1 MLDDLMLSPDVSFY
15 IGALVQWGFLMAFL
29 YSLVSSINTPDKK
42 RVWLSLVMTVSYLSS
57 LFIDIQTIQYLDFF
71 YFDIATIFALVVLN
85 LFIKERLISAYLLTG
100 LSVNA
105 ILFLG
110 MHLDTVVYNN
120 YEPWLFTIV
129 YSWLVNFNDFVMVA
143 VFFIK
148 KDFLGLIKLK
158 NVVLN
163 RKTPVAR

>member
-29 YSLVSSINTPDKK
+29 YSFVSSINKADKK

-57 LFIDIQTIQYLDFF
+57 LFIDIQTIRYLDFF

-120 YEPWLFTIV
+120 YEPWLFTV
-129 YSWLVNFNDFVMVA
+129 LYSWLVNFNDFGMVA

-148 KDFLGLIKLK
+148 KDFLGLVKAKSYIYKQLSRS
-158 NVVLN
+158 L
-163 RKTPVAR
+163 

>member
-29 YSLVSSINTPDKK
+29 YSFVSSINKPDKK

-57 LFIDIQTIQYLDFF
+57 LFIDIQTVLYLDFF
-71 YFDIATIFALVVLN
+71 YFDMATIFALVVLN
-85 LFIKERLISAYLLTG
+85 LIIKERLIFAYLLVG

-120 YEPWLFTIV
+120 YEPWLFTII
-129 YSWLVNFNDFVMVA
+129 YSWLVNFIDFAMVA

-148 KDFLGLIKLK
+148 KDFLGLVKAKSYIYKKWSRSL
-158 NVVLN
+158 
-163 RKTPVAR
+163 

>member
-85 LFIKERLISAYLLTG
+85 LFIKERLISAYLSTG

-110 MHLDTVVYNN
+110 MHLDTVIYNN

-129 YSWLVNFNDFVMVA
+129 YSWLVNFNDFAMVA

-148 KDFLGLIKLK
+148 KDFLGLVKAKSYIYKKLSRS
-158 NVVLN
+158 L
-163 RKTPVAR
+163 

>member
-1 MLDDLMLSPDVSFY
+1 MLDDLMLTPDVSFY

-29 YSLVSSINTPDKK
+29 YSFVSSINKADKK
-42 RVWLSLVMTVSYLSS
+42 RVWLSLVMTASYLSS
-57 LFIDIQTIQYLDFF
+57 LFIDIQTIRYLDFF
-71 YFDIATIFALVVLN
+71 YFDIATIFALVILN

-110 MHLDTVVYNN
+110 MHLDTVVYKN
-120 YEPWLFTIV
+120 YEPWFFTV
-129 YSWLVNFNDFVMVA
+129 LYSWLVNFNDLAMVA

-148 KDFLGLIKLK
+148 KDFLGLVKAKSYIYKQLSRS
-158 NVVLN
+158 L
-163 RKTPVAR
+163 

>member
-110 MHLDTVVYNN
+110 MHLDTVIYNN

-129 YSWLVNFNDFVMVA
+129 YSWLVNFNDFAMVA

-148 KDFLGLIKLK
+148 KDFLGLVKAKSYIYKKLSRS
-158 NVVLN
+158 L
-163 RKTPVAR
+163 

>member
-1 MLDDLMLSPDVSFY
+1 MLDDLMLTPDVSFY

-29 YSLVSSINTPDKK
+29 YSFVSSINKADKK
-42 RVWLSLVMTVSYLSS
+42 SVWLSLAMTVSYLSS
-57 LFIDIQTIQYLDFF
+57 LFIDIQTIRYLDFF
-71 YFDIATIFALVVLN
+71 YFDIATIFALVILN

-110 MHLDTVVYNN
+110 MHLDTVVYKN
-120 YEPWLFTIV
+120 YEPWLFTV
-129 YSWLVNFNDFVMVA
+129 LYSWLVNFNDLAMVA

-148 KDFLGLIKLK
+148 KDFLGLVKLK

>member
-1 MLDDLMLSPDVSFY
+1 MLDDLMLRPDVSFY
-15 IGALVQWGFLMAFL
+15 IGALVQWGFLLAFL

-42 RVWLSLVMTVSYLSS
+42 RVWLSLVMTVSYLLS
-57 LFIDIQTIQYLDFF
+57 LFIDIQTIRYLDFF
-71 YFDIATIFALVVLN
+71 YFDIATIFTLVVLN

-110 MHLDTVVYNN
+110 MHLDTVVYKN
-120 YEPWLFTIV
+120 YEPWLFTV
-129 YSWLVNFNDFVMVA
+129 LYSWLVNFNDFVMVA

-148 KDFLGLIKLK
+148 KDFLGLVKAKSYIYKQLSRS
-158 NVVLN
+158 L
-163 RKTPVAR
+163 

>member
-29 YSLVSSINTPDKK
+29 YSFVSSINKADKK

-57 LFIDIQTIQYLDFF
+57 LFIDTSAMLYLDFF

-120 YEPWLFTIV
+120 YEPWLFTV
-129 YSWLVNFNDFVMVA
+129 LYSWLVNFNDFAMVA

-148 KDFLGLIKLK
+148 KDFLGLVELK

-163 RKTPVAR
+163 LKAPVAR

>member
-1 MLDDLMLSPDVSFY
+1 MLGDLMLSPDVSFY

-29 YSLVSSINTPDKK
+29 YSLVVSINKTDKK

-71 YFDIATIFALVVLN
+71 YFDIATIFVLVVLN
-85 LFIKERLISAYLLTG
+85 LFIKESLIFSYLLAG
-100 LSVNA
+100 LLVNA

-110 MHLDTVVYNN
+110 MHLDTVVYKN

-129 YSWLVNFNDFVMVA
+129 YYWLVNFNDFAMVA

-148 KDFLGLIKLK
+148 KDFLGLVKAKSYIYKQLSRS
-158 NVVLN
+158 L
-163 RKTPVAR
+163 

>member
-1 MLDDLMLSPDVSFY
+1 MLDDLMLTPDVSFY

-29 YSLVSSINTPDKK
+29 YSLVSSINKADKK
-42 RVWLSLVMTVSYLSS
+42 RVWLSLVMTASYLSS
-57 LFIDIQTIQYLDFF
+57 LFIDIQTIRYLDFF

-110 MHLDTVVYNN
+110 MHLDTVVYKN
-120 YEPWLFTIV
+120 YEPWLFTV
-129 YSWLVNFNDFVMVA
+129 LYSWLVNFNDLAMVA

-148 KDFLGLIKLK
+148 KDFLGLVKAKSYIYKQLSRS
-158 NVVLN
+158 L
-163 RKTPVAR
+163 

>member
-1 MLDDLMLSPDVSFY
+1 MLDDLMLTPDVSFY

-29 YSLVSSINTPDKK
+29 YSLVSSINKADKK
-42 RVWLSLVMTVSYLSS
+42 RVWLSLVMTASYLSS
-57 LFIDIQTIQYLDFF
+57 LFIDIQTIRYLDFF

-110 MHLDTVVYNN
+110 MHLDTVIYNN

-129 YSWLVNFNDFVMVA
+129 YSWLVNFNDFAMVA

-148 KDFLGLIKLK
+148 KDFLGLVKAKSYIYKQLSRS
-158 NVVLN
+158 L
-163 RKTPVAR
+163 

>member
-1 MLDDLMLSPDVSFY
+1 MLDDLMLTPDVSFY

-29 YSLVSSINTPDKK
+29 YSFVSSINKADKK
-42 RVWLSLVMTVSYLSS
+42 RVWLSLVMTASYLSS
-57 LFIDIQTIQYLDFF
+57 LFIDIQTIRYLDFF
-71 YFDIATIFALVVLN
+71 YFDIATIFALVILN

-110 MHLDTVVYNN
+110 MHLDTVVYKN
-120 YEPWLFTIV
+120 YEPWFFTV
-129 YSWLVNFNDFVMVA
+129 LYSWLVNFNDLAMVA

-148 KDFLGLIKLK
+148 KDFLGLVYIYKQLSRS
-158 NVVLN
+158 L
-163 RKTPVAR
+163 

>member
-29 YSLVSSINTPDKK
+29 YSLVSSINAPDKK

-57 LFIDIQTIQYLDFF
+57 LFIDIQTIRYLDFF

-85 LFIKERLISAYLLTG
+85 LFIKERLIPAYLLTG

-110 MHLDTVVYNN
+110 MHLDTVIYNN

-148 KDFLGLIKLK
+148 KDFLRLVKLK

>member
-1 MLDDLMLSPDVSFY
+1 MLDDLMLTPDVSFY

-29 YSLVSSINTPDKK
+29 YSFVSSINKADKK
-42 RVWLSLVMTVSYLSS
+42 RVWLSLVMTASYLSS
-57 LFIDIQTIQYLDFF
+57 LFIDIQTIRYLDFF
-71 YFDIATIFALVVLN
+71 YFDIATIFALVILN

-110 MHLDTVVYNN
+110 MHLDTVVYKN
-120 YEPWLFTIV
+120 YEPWLFTV
-129 YSWLVNFNDFVMVA
+129 LYSWLVNFNDLAMVA

-148 KDFLGLIKLK
+148 KDFLGLVKAKSYIYKQLSRS
-158 NVVLN
+158 L
-163 RKTPVAR
+163 

>member
-29 YSLVSSINTPDKK
+29 YSFVSSINTPYKK

-57 LFIDIQTIQYLDFF
+57 LFIDTSAMLYLDFF
-71 YFDIATIFALVVLN
+71 YFDIATIFALVILN
-85 LFIKERLISAYLLTG
+85 LFIKERLISIYLLTG

-110 MHLDTVVYNN
+110 MHLDTVVYKN
-120 YEPWLFTIV
+120 YETWLFTV
-129 YSWLVNFNDFVMVA
+129 LYSWLVNFNDFAMVA

-148 KDFLGLIKLK
+148 KDFLGLVKAKSYIYKQLSRS
-158 NVVLN
+158 L
-163 RKTPVAR
+163 

>member
-29 YSLVSSINTPDKK
+29 YSFVSSINTPDKK

-57 LFIDIQTIQYLDFF
+57 LFIDIQTVLYLDFF
-71 YFDIATIFALVVLN
+71 YFDIATIFALVILN
-85 LFIKERLISAYLLTG
+85 LFIRERFIFVYLLVG

-110 MHLDTVVYNN
+110 MHLDAVVFNN

-129 YSWLVNFNDFVMVA
+129 YSWLVNFNDFAMVA

-148 KDFLGLIKLK
+148 KDFLGLVRLK
-158 NVVLN
+158 NVVFN
-163 RKTPVAR
+163 RKAPVAR

>member
-1 MLDDLMLSPDVSFY
+1 MLDDLVLSPDVSFY

-29 YSLVSSINTPDKK
+29 YSFVSSINKPDKK

-57 LFIDIQTIQYLDFF
+57 LFIDIQTVLYLDFF
-71 YFDIATIFALVVLN
+71 YFDMATIFALVVLN
-85 LFIKERLISAYLLTG
+85 LIIKERLISVYLLVG

-110 MHLDTVVYNN
+110 MHLDIVVYNN

-129 YSWLVNFNDFVMVA
+129 YSWLVNFNDFAMVA

-148 KDFLGLIKLK
+148 KDFLGLVKAKSYIYEKLSRS
-158 NVVLN
+158 V
-163 RKTPVAR
+163 

>member
-1 MLDDLMLSPDVSFY
+1 MLDDLMLTPDVSFY

-29 YSLVSSINTPDKK
+29 YSFVSSINKADKK
-42 RVWLSLVMTVSYLSS
+42 RVWLSLVMTASYLSS
-57 LFIDIQTIQYLDFF
+57 LFIDIQTIRYLDFF
-71 YFDIATIFALVVLN
+71 YFDIATIFALVILN

-110 MHLDTVVYNN
+110 MHLDTVVYKN
-120 YEPWLFTIV
+120 YEPWFLTV
-129 YSWLVNFNDFVMVA
+129 LYSWLVNFNDLAMVA

-148 KDFLGLIKLK
+148 KDFLGLVYIYKQLSRS
-158 NVVLN
+158 L
-163 RKTPVAR
+163 

>member
-15 IGALVQWGFLMAFL
+15 IGVLVQWGFLMAFL

-57 LFIDIQTIQYLDFF
+57 LFIDIQTIRYLDCF
-71 YFDIATIFALVVLN
+71 YFDMATIFALVILN
-85 LFIKERLISAYLLTG
+85 LFIEERFIFVYLLVG
-100 LSVNA
+100 LTVNA

-110 MHLDTVVYNN
+110 MHLDTVIYNN

-129 YSWLVNFNDFVMVA
+129 YSWLVNFNDFAMVA

-148 KDFLGLIKLK
+148 KDFLGLNKLK

-163 RKTPVAR
+163 LNAPVAR

>member
-57 LFIDIQTIQYLDFF
+57 LFINIQTIQYLDFF

-85 LFIKERLISAYLLTG
+85 LFIKERLIPAYLLTG

-110 MHLDTVVYNN
+110 MHLDTVIYNN

-129 YSWLVNFNDFVMVA
+129 YSWLVNFNDFAMVA

-148 KDFLGLIKLK
+148 KDFLRLVKLK
-158 NVVLN
+158 YVVLN
-163 RKTPVAR
+163 LKAPVAR

>member
-1 MLDDLMLSPDVSFY
+1 MLDDLVLSPDVSFY

-29 YSLVSSINTPDKK
+29 YSFVSSINKPDKK

-57 LFIDIQTIQYLDFF
+57 LFIDIQTVLYLDFF
-71 YFDIATIFALVVLN
+71 YFDMATIFALVVLN
-85 LFIKERLISAYLLTG
+85 LIIKERLIFAYLLVG

-129 YSWLVNFNDFVMVA
+129 YSWLVNFNDFAMVA

-148 KDFLGLIKLK
+148 KDFLGLVKAKLCIYK
-158 NVVLN
+158 KLSRSV
-163 RKTPVAR
+163 

>member
-1 MLDDLMLSPDVSFY
+1 MLDDLVLSPDVSFY

-29 YSLVSSINTPDKK
+29 YSFVSSINKPDKK

-57 LFIDIQTIQYLDFF
+57 LFIDIQTVLYLDFF
-71 YFDIATIFALVVLN
+71 YFDIATIFALVILN
-85 LFIKERLISAYLLTG
+85 LFIRERFIFVYLLVG

-110 MHLDTVVYNN
+110 MHLDTVVFNN

-129 YSWLVNFNDFVMVA
+129 YSWLVNFNDFAMVA

-148 KDFLGLIKLK
+148 KDFLGLVKLK

-163 RKTPVAR
+163 LKAPVAR

>member
-1 MLDDLMLSPDVSFY
+1 MLDDLVLSPDVSFY

-29 YSLVSSINTPDKK
+29 YSFVSSINKPDKK

-57 LFIDIQTIQYLDFF
+57 LFIDIQTVLYLDFF
-71 YFDIATIFALVVLN
+71 YFDMATIFALVVLN
-85 LFIKERLISAYLLTG
+85 LIIKERLIFVYLLVG

-110 MHLDTVVYNN
+110 MHLDIVVYNN

-129 YSWLVNFNDFVMVA
+129 YSWLVNFNDFAMVA

-148 KDFLGLIKLK
+148 KDFLGLVKAKSYIYEKLSRS
-158 NVVLN
+158 V
-163 RKTPVAR
+163 

>member
-1 MLDDLMLSPDVSFY
+1 MSDDLMLSPDVSFY

-29 YSLVSSINTPDKK
+29 YSFVSSINKPDKK
-42 RVWLSLVMTVSYLSS
+42 GVWLSLVMTVSYLSS
-57 LFIDIQTIQYLDFF
+57 LFIDIQTIRYLDFF
-71 YFDIATIFALVVLN
+71 YFDMATIFALVVLN
-85 LFIKERLISAYLLTG
+85 LIIKERLIFAYLLAG

-129 YSWLVNFNDFVMVA
+129 YSWLVNFNDFAMVA

-148 KDFLGLIKLK
+148 KDFLGLVKAKSYIYKKLSRS
-158 NVVLN
+158 V
-163 RKTPVAR
+163 

>member
-29 YSLVSSINTPDKK
+29 YSFVSSINTPDKK

-57 LFIDIQTIQYLDFF
+57 LFIDIQTIRYLDFF

-85 LFIKERLISAYLLTG
+85 LFIKERLISAYLSTG

-120 YEPWLFTIV
+120 YEPWLFTV
-129 YSWLVNFNDFVMVA
+129 LYSWLVNFNDFAMVA

-148 KDFLGLIKLK
+148 KDFLGLVKLK

-163 RKTPVAR
+163 LKAPVAR

>member
-1 MLDDLMLSPDVSFY
+1 MLDDLVLSPDVSFY

-29 YSLVSSINTPDKK
+29 YSFVSSINKPDKK

-57 LFIDIQTIQYLDFF
+57 LFIDIQTVLYLDFF
-71 YFDIATIFALVVLN
+71 YFDIATIFALVILN
-85 LFIKERLISAYLLTG
+85 LFIRERFIFVYLLVG

-110 MHLDTVVYNN
+110 MHLDTVVFNN

-129 YSWLVNFNDFVMVA
+129 YSWLVNFNDFAMVA

-148 KDFLGLIKLK
+148 KDFLGLVKLK
-158 NVVLN
+158 NVVFN
-163 RKTPVAR
+163 RKAPVAR

>member
-1 MLDDLMLSPDVSFY
+1 MLDDLMLTPDVSFY

-29 YSLVSSINTPDKK
+29 YSFVSSINKADKK

-57 LFIDIQTIQYLDFF
+57 LFIDTSAMLYLAFF
-71 YFDIATIFALVVLN
+71 YFDIATIFALVILN

-110 MHLDTVVYNN
+110 MHLDTVVYKN
-120 YEPWLFTIV
+120 YEPWLFTV
-129 YSWLVNFNDFVMVA
+129 LYSWLVNFNDFAMVA

-148 KDFLGLIKLK
+148 KDFLGLVKAKSYIYKQLSRS
-158 NVVLN
+158 L
-163 RKTPVAR
+163 

>member
-1 MLDDLMLSPDVSFY
+1 MLDDLMLRPDVSFY

-29 YSLVSSINTPDKK
+29 YSFVSSINKADKK

-57 LFIDIQTIQYLDFF
+57 LFIDIQTIRYLDFF
-71 YFDIATIFALVVLN
+71 YFDIASIFALVILN
-85 LFIKERLISAYLLTG
+85 LFIKERLIFVYLLAG

-110 MHLDTVVYNN
+110 MHLDTVVYKN
-120 YEPWLFTIV
+120 YEPWLFTV
-129 YSWLVNFNDFVMVA
+129 LYSWLVNFNDFAMVA

-148 KDFLGLIKLK
+148 KDFLGLVKAKSYIYKQLSRS
-158 NVVLN
+158 L
-163 RKTPVAR
+163 

>member
-29 YSLVSSINTPDKK
+29 YSFVSSINTPDKK

-57 LFIDIQTIQYLDFF
+57 LFIDIQTVLYLDFF
-71 YFDIATIFALVVLN
+71 YFDMATIFALVILN
-85 LFIKERLISAYLLTG
+85 LFIRERFIFVYLLVG

-110 MHLDTVVYNN
+110 MHLDAVVFNN

-129 YSWLVNFNDFVMVA
+129 YSWLVNFNDFAMVA

-148 KDFLGLIKLK
+148 KDFLGLVRLK
-158 NVVLN
+158 NVVFN
-163 RKTPVAR
+163 RKAPVAR

>member
-1 MLDDLMLSPDVSFY
+1 MLDDLMLTPDVSFY

-29 YSLVSSINTPDKK
+29 YSFVSSINKADKK

-57 LFIDIQTIQYLDFF
+57 LFIDIQTIRYLDFF
-71 YFDIATIFALVVLN
+71 YFDIASIFALVILN
-85 LFIKERLISAYLLTG
+85 LFIKERLIFVYLLAG

-110 MHLDTVVYNN
+110 MHLDTVVYKN
-120 YEPWLFTIV
+120 YEPWLFTV
-129 YSWLVNFNDFVMVA
+129 LYSWLVNFNDFAMVA

-148 KDFLGLIKLK
+148 KDFLGLVKAKSYIYKQLSRS
-158 NVVLN
+158 L
-163 RKTPVAR
+163 

>member
-71 YFDIATIFALVVLN
+71 YFDIATIFTLVVLN

>member
-1 MLDDLMLSPDVSFY
+1 MLDDLVLSPDVSFY

-29 YSLVSSINTPDKK
+29 YSFVSSINKPDKK

-57 LFIDIQTIQYLDFF
+57 LFIDIQTVLYLDFF
-71 YFDIATIFALVVLN
+71 YFDMATIFALVILN
-85 LFIKERLISAYLLTG
+85 LFIRERFIFVYLLVG

-110 MHLDTVVYNN
+110 MHLDAVVFNN

-129 YSWLVNFNDFVMVA
+129 YSWLVNFNDFAMVA

-148 KDFLGLIKLK
+148 KDFLGLVRLK
-158 NVVLN
+158 NVVFN
-163 RKTPVAR
+163 RKAPVAR

>member
-1 MLDDLMLSPDVSFY
+1 MLDDLVLSPDVSFY

-29 YSLVSSINTPDKK
+29 YSLVSSINKPDKK

-57 LFIDIQTIQYLDFF
+57 LFIDIQTVLYLDFF
-71 YFDIATIFALVVLN
+71 YFDMATIFALVVLN
-85 LFIKERLISAYLLTG
+85 LIIKERLISVYLLVG

-110 MHLDTVVYNN
+110 MHLDIVVYNN

-129 YSWLVNFNDFVMVA
+129 YSWLVNFNDFAMVA

-148 KDFLGLIKLK
+148 KDFLGLVKAKSYIYEKLSRS
-158 NVVLN
+158 V
-163 RKTPVAR
+163 